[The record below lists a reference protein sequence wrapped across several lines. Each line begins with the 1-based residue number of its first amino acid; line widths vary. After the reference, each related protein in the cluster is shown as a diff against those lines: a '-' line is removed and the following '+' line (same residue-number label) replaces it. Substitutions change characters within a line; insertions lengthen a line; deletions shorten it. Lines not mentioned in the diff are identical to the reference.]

1 MSPKSSRGA
10 GVAMFLLQP
19 FQVVPVFTLN
29 PDAADPG
36 VLAAFAAGVMK

>member
-1 MSPKSSRGA
+1 
-10 GVAMFLLQP
+10 MFLLQP

-36 VLAAFAAGVMK
+36 VLAAFAARGRRRLNYITLKF